1 MNHEIV
7 SYALIRTLVFPLRW
21 MPYSW
26 IHNIG
31 KVVGRAAFYCLSTYR
46 KRTLSNLAL
55 ARSLDLNNEQIV
67 QTAKE
72 SFENLA
78 INCLEYAKIASDK
91 KLFETVQCQNPE
103 VANELHAKGK
113 GIIFFCAHQANW
125 ELLFLD
131 GTTRMKGVAI
141 AKESKNKKLYDW
153 IVSIREQYGGK
164 IIPQQMGLK
173 EGLRALKAGS
183 FLGIV
188 GDQGAPGSGYSFPF
202 FGRTAW
208 TSTAPALLAYKTNC
222 PIIFAQ
228 IRRLEGKYQIHYS
241 DPIWPD
247 RKKSIEHEVVHM
259 MDKTLTLLQ
268 DSIKQQPNQWLW
280 QHNRWKQQT
289 PKNLYKEF
297 RHDCI
302 CIILPSDRAQF
313 DQINLHLET
322 LKSLYPT
329 EFLHI
334 ISKEGNIPSIQSDE
348 IIYYENIEETLIED
362 YRFKLVFN
370 FTNYAPIKGHYLAL
384 SAFHVFTL
392 EQLTKRAAPYL
403 PKEYSQSDVFKLA
416 LCRQKENHAS

>member
-1 MNHEIV
+1 MNKEII
-7 SYALIRTLVFPLRW
+7 SYTLIRALVFPARW

-26 IHNIG
+26 IHRIG
-31 KVVGRAAFYCLSTYR
+31 KVVGRAAFYFLSNYR

-55 ARSLDLNNEQIV
+55 AKSLDLNNEQIV
-67 QTAKE
+67 ETAKQ
-72 SFENLA
+72 SFGNLA
-78 INCLEYAKIASDK
+78 INCLEYAKIAADK
-91 KLFETVQCQNPE
+91 KLFQTVQCQNPE

-113 GIIFFCAHQANW
+113 GIVFFCAHQANW

-141 AKESKNKKLYDW
+141 AKESKNKKLYNW

-164 IIPQQMGLK
+164 IIPQQSGLK
-173 EGLRALKAGS
+173 EGLRALKAGA

-228 IRRLEGKYQIHYS
+228 IRRIAGKYQIHYS

-247 RKKSIEHEVVHM
+247 RKRPLEHEIVHM

-268 DSIKQQPNQWLW
+268 DSIKEQPNQWLW

-289 PKNLYKEF
+289 PRNLYKEF
-297 RHDCI
+297 RYDAI
-302 CIILPSDRAQF
+302 CVILPPDKVQF
-313 DQINLHLET
+313 DEINPHLET

-329 EFLHI
+329 ELFHL
-334 ISKEGNIPSIQSDE
+334 ISKKGNIPSIHGDE
-348 IIYYENIEETLIED
+348 IIYYENIDETLIED

-370 FTNYAPIKGHYLAL
+370 FTDYKSIKKHYLRL
-384 SAFHVFTL
+384 SAFHVFNID
-392 EQLTKRAAPYL
+392 QLTKRAAPFL
-403 PKEYSQSDVFKLA
+403 PKEYTLADVFKQA
-416 LCRQKENHAS
+416 ICRQKENHAS